1 MIRCVLLVS
10 PGQPRLSLPAKPP
23 LNEANLGGTDYAEL
37 SSKYKAIHVKI
48 LVWWVAAKC
57 QRCADL
63 KPSAAKLYVRTRYR
77 TFFGE
82 IPSSRNTT
90 VLLCFSFVGI
100 IGLEDRVLQMLA
112 TCTFSLQRGI
122 ELLDQSGLVMDWGKA
137 REASESILLHS
148 KSFSWL
154 SAHFFEKRVLLFRMR
169 PKSHYIMHQALDL
182 QKTAINLNCF
192 HTFQEEAF
200 LGRIKALALA
210 CHGRTMT
217 ARVFARYVLCLA
229 LLVHKYRP
237 GP

>member
-1 MIRCVLLVS
+1 
-10 PGQPRLSLPAKPP
+10 
-23 LNEANLGGTDYAEL
+23 
-37 SSKYKAIHVKI
+37 
-48 LVWWVAAKC
+48 
-57 QRCADL
+57 
-63 KPSAAKLYVRTRYR
+63 
-77 TFFGE
+77 
-82 IPSSRNTT
+82 
-90 VLLCFSFVGI
+90 
-100 IGLEDRVLQMLA
+100 MLA